1 MVLLFPIGA
10 RGGKSEA
17 ENGAAVVVVFKREE
31 EVAWEKEGSLC
42 FFYSILYIYNLLSTE
57 QS

>member
-31 EVAWEKEGSLC
+31 EVA
-42 FFYSILYIYNLLSTE
+42 
-57 QS
+57 